1 MSIMRR
7 LASLAFSAALL
18 AAAVTPAGADQK
30 AFLGRWNLSGTGA
43 DSGAVYWLEVTEE
56 AGQLSGMFLN
66 RGGSP
71 VKLASIAVEGNV
83 LVFSTAPPAEGRPG
97 QTF

>member
-1 MSIMRR
+1 MITAMHR
-7 LASLAFSAALL
+7 LVFALTAAL
-18 AAAVTPAGADQK
+18 AVAAVITARADNK

-43 DSGAVYWLEVTEE
+43 DSNAIFWLEVKED

-71 VKLASIAVEGNV
+71 VKLAAIENKGDE
-83 LVFSTAPPAEGRPG
+83 LVFTTAAPEGKTG